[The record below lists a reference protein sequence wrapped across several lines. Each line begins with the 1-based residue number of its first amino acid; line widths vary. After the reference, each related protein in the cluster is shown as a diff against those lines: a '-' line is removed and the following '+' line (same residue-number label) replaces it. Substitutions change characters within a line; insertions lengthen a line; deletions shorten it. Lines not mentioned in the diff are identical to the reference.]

1 MRPMTAFLIST
12 TPGPDCDGG
21 SGPSRLT
28 ASAGRGRRAARRQRA
43 ARLLAA
49 ALLVCAAAPATAAAD
64 DWPEYRGAGRQ
75 GVWTE
80 TGILEEFPPD
90 GLSFT
95 WRVPIQDGYAG
106 PAVAGGRVFVLDARP
121 AGSAGMRMIE
131 RILCLDEE
139 NGAVL
144 WSHEWESNYAGLQ
157 PLYAIGPR
165 ATPTVDGDRVYVQG
179 AMGRLFALDVATG
192 AVLWAKDYVADL
204 GTEVPAWGMAGAPLV
219 EDDLL
224 ICLAGAE
231 PDGKVIAFD
240 KHTGAEVWR
249 ALSSASEPGYNAP
262 LVFDVGGVRQLI
274 VWHPRAITSLD
285 PQTGERYWEIPFEV
299 RMGVTIASP
308 ARSGPYLLVSS
319 FFNGSRML
327 RLNLDRPDASLV
339 WRSEES
345 TEVDTD
351 KLHSMIGTPVIDGD
365 TVYGIDS
372 YGELRGL
379 DARTGE
385 RLWESQAL
393 TVERARQATAFF
405 VRNGD
410 RYFINNDR
418 GELIIARFA
427 PHGLEVVSRTHLLE
441 PTSPVPRR
449 RELGSVLWSYPAYA
463 NRHIVMRNGREI
475 VRASL
480 EAPSLEAPS
489 LETPEAQEVQ
499 RPNFSG
505 WWTLDREAT
514 TLTAPAFSGGRG
526 GADIDRLFITHAAND
541 TVIVGPETNGLKAW
555 SYTPGRAGTIPVGRD
570 TTMQATARWNG
581 VLLVAEGEQGD
592 MRMHEVMSLSADGTR
607 LTIEVTTTTPDGV
620 VTNTLVYRRDQP
632 VGACDTWAM
641 PCRDFTDQQ
650 R

>member
-1 MRPMTAFLIST
+1 MHFMTALRFSI
-12 TPGPDCDGG
+12 P
-21 SGPSRLT
+21 
-28 ASAGRGRRAARRQRA
+28 RGRRADGACGPVSSTPPGRA
-43 ARLLAA
+43 ARSAPPRQGARLLLAA
-49 ALLVCAAAPATAAAD
+49 ATLLCAAAPATAEAD

-80 TGILEEFPPD
+80 TGILEEFPPG

-95 WRVPIQDGYAG
+95 WRVPIHDGYAG
-106 PAVAGGRVFVLDARP
+106 PAVAGGRVFVVDARP
-121 AGSAGMRMIE
+121 AGSRGMRMIE
-131 RILCLDEE
+131 RVLALDEQTGE
-139 NGAVL
+139 TL
-144 WSHEWESNYAGLQ
+144 WTHEWEADYAGLQ

-179 AMGRLFALDVATG
+179 AMGRLLALDVATG
-192 AVLWAKDYVADL
+192 AVRWSTDYVADL
-204 GTEVPAWGMAGAPLV
+204 GAEVPAWGMAGAPLV
-219 EDDLL
+219 EGDLL

-231 PDGKVIAFD
+231 PDGKVVAFD
-240 KHTGAEVWR
+240 KRTGAEVWR
-249 ALSSASEPGYNAP
+249 ALSSDWEPGYNAP

-285 PQTGERYWEIPFEV
+285 PWTGERYWEVPFEV

-308 ARSGPYLLVSS
+308 VRSGPYLLVVS

-351 KLHSMIGTPVIDGD
+351 KLHSMIGTPAIDGD

-379 DARTGE
+379 DVRTGE

-393 TVERARQATAFF
+393 TAERARQATAFF

-410 RYFINNDR
+410 RYFVNNDR
-418 GELIIARFA
+418 GELIIARFS
-427 PHGLEVVSRTHLLE
+427 PGGVEVVSRTHLLE

-480 EAPSLEAPS
+480 EAPEAR
-489 LETPEAQEVQ
+489 EVR

-514 TLTAPAFSGGRG
+514 TLTPPAFSGGRG

-555 SYTPGRAGTIPVGRD
+555 SYTPGREGTIPVGRD
-570 TTMQATARWNG
+570 TTMRAAARWDG
-581 VLLVAEGEQGD
+581 ARLVAEGAQGD
-592 MRMHEVMSLSADGTR
+592 LRMHEVMTRNADGSR
-607 LTIEVTTTTPDGV
+607 LIIEVTTTTSDGV

-632 VGACDTWAM
+632 VGACDTWAT
-641 PCRDFTDQQ
+641 PCRDFTDRQ